1 MKRLSTTAG
10 AGLAIVR
17 ADAKDRLADAAQAV
31 VAALDQAGAFLALGL
46 QLAALHAVK
55 LVGNAFFVRGEGP
68 T

>member
-17 ADAKDRLADAAQAV
+17 ADAKDRLADAARAAG
-31 VAALDQAGAFLALGL
+31 AALDQAGAFLALGL
-46 QLAALHAVK
+46 QLGALHAVK